1 MATIKH
7 YQALMNLINKTCGT
21 RYEMGSKGRP
31 AREDAR
37 LLYSS
42 LNMDAVMER
51 ISPEQVKEACK
62 GAGTKALLKLLNA
75 IYEKGETS
83 SCAYTES
90 VANRGQKEEEEK
102 QEEQQE
108 QETEEEA
115 TEEKTEEP
123 REEKQEQEKA
133 EEPREEQ
140 TGEEGGEPVTPE
152 IQEEQEQE
160 KQEKQEKKEEQEEQ
174 QEEQE
179 ATEEKK
185 PEEKQKQETIRHEKT
200 DAVEICI
207 KAGIPVYL
215 YGPAGTGK
223 TEIART
229 VSIDLNLDFYTMS
242 KVQSAYDLSGF
253 IDAHG
258 KYQATE
264 FYRAFTQGGI
274 FLLDELDASA
284 PDAVIALNSAIANGF
299 YSFPT
304 GRETAHPDFHVIA
317 TGNTSGYGADSTYT
331 GREAVDGATL
341 DRFAVITIDYDV
353 RIERICASG
362 DDSLVSFI
370 HAYRKA
376 CADAC
381 IEVPVSY
388 RGIKNIAK
396 LVKAGLRKEEAILYA
411 LIKGMDKET
420 ARSIPLVSEDG
431 NEWFDAYRKA
441 TRRIA

>member
-7 YQALMNLINKTCGT
+7 YQSLMSIINKTCGT
-21 RYEMGSKGRP
+21 RYEMAGKGRP
-31 AREDAR
+31 TREDAR

-62 GAGTKALLKLLNA
+62 SAGTKALLKLLNA

-102 QEEQQE
+102 QEEQ
-108 QETEEEA
+108 EA
-115 TEEKTEEP
+115 TEEKP
-123 REEKQEQEKA
+123 

-140 TGEEGGEPVTPE
+140 TEEKQEQEGQTEEGGEPVTPE
-152 IQEEQEQE
+152 TQEEQEQE
-160 KQEKQEKKEEQEEQ
+160 EQEEKQEEEKQEQEEQ
-174 QEEQE
+174 E
-179 ATEEKK
+179 K
-185 PEEKQKQETIRHEKT
+185 PEEKKEQETIRHEKT
-200 DAVEICI
+200 DVVEICI

-229 VSIDLNLDFYTMS
+229 VSYDLHLDFYTMS

-258 KYQATE
+258 KYQVTE
-264 FYRAFTQGGI
+264 FYRAFTKGGI

-376 CADAC
+376 CTDAC

-396 LVKAGLRKEEAILYA
+396 LVNAGLRKEEAILYS

-431 NEWFDAYRKA
+431 NEWFEAYRKA

>member
-7 YQALMNLINKTCGT
+7 YQALMGIINKTCGT
-21 RYEMGSKGRP
+21 RYEMTGKGRP
-31 AREDAR
+31 TREDAR

-51 ISPEQVKEACK
+51 ISPEQVREACK

-83 SCAYTES
+83 SCPYNES
-90 VANRGQKEEEEK
+90 VANREQEKQEEQEQETEEKTAEAEATEEQKTEEKQEQEGQTGEEGQTEEETEEKQEK

-108 QETEEEA
+108 QKEAPTSQEQEQETEEEQ
-115 TEEKTEEP
+115 
-123 REEKQEQEKA
+123 EKQEQE
-133 EEPREEQ
+133 E
-140 TGEEGGEPVTPE
+140 
-152 IQEEQEQE
+152 
-160 KQEKQEKKEEQEEQ
+160 
-174 QEEQE
+174 
-179 ATEEKK
+179 K
-185 PEEKQKQETIRHEKT
+185 PEEQKKQETTIRHEKT
-200 DAVEICI
+200 DVVEICI

-229 VSIDLNLDFYTMS
+229 VSYDLNLGFYTMS

-341 DRFAVITIDYDV
+341 DRFAVVTIDYDA

-381 IEVPVSY
+381 IDVPVSY

-396 LVKAGLRKEEAILYA
+396 LVNAGLKKEEAILYS

-431 NEWFDAYRKA
+431 NDWFDAYRKA

>member
-7 YQALMNLINKTCGT
+7 YQALMSIINKTCGT
-21 RYEMGSKGRP
+21 RYEMAGKGRP
-31 AREDAR
+31 TREDAR

-51 ISPEQVKEACK
+51 ISPEQVREACK

-83 SCAYTES
+83 ACPYDDS
-90 VANRGQKEEEEK
+90 VAKHGEEK
-102 QEEQQE
+102 QEEQ

-115 TEEKTEEP
+115 TEEKA
-123 REEKQEQEKA
+123 EEKQEEKT
-133 EEPREEQ
+133 EEEGQ

-152 IQEEQEQE
+152 TQEQQEQEQ
-160 KQEKQEKKEEQEEQ
+160 QEEQEKKEEQEEQ

-185 PEEKQKQETIRHEKT
+185 PEEKQETIRHEKT

-229 VSIDLNLDFYTMS
+229 VSLDLNLDFYTMS

-264 FYRAFTQGGI
+264 FYRAFTKGGI

-304 GRETAHPDFHVIA
+304 GRENAHPDFHVIA

-341 DRFAVITIDYDV
+341 DRFAVVTIDYDA

-381 IEVPVSY
+381 IDVPVSY

-396 LVKAGLRKEEAILYA
+396 LVKAGLRKEEAILYS

-420 ARSIPLVSEDG
+420 ARSIPLVFEESND
-431 NEWFDAYRKA
+431 WFDAYRKA

>member
-1 MATIKH
+1 
-7 YQALMNLINKTCGT
+7 
-21 RYEMGSKGRP
+21 
-31 AREDAR
+31 
-37 LLYSS
+37 
-42 LNMDAVMER
+42 
-51 ISPEQVKEACK
+51 
-62 GAGTKALLKLLNA
+62 
-75 IYEKGETS
+75 
-83 SCAYTES
+83 
-90 VANRGQKEEEEK
+90 
-102 QEEQQE
+102 
-108 QETEEEA
+108 
-115 TEEKTEEP
+115 
-123 REEKQEQEKA
+123 
-133 EEPREEQ
+133 
-140 TGEEGGEPVTPE
+140 
-152 IQEEQEQE
+152 
-160 KQEKQEKKEEQEEQ
+160 
-174 QEEQE
+174 
-179 ATEEKK
+179 
-185 PEEKQKQETIRHEKT
+185 
-200 DAVEICI
+200 
-207 KAGIPVYL
+207 
-215 YGPAGTGK
+215 
-223 TEIART
+223 
-229 VSIDLNLDFYTMS
+229 MS

-264 FYRAFTQGGI
+264 FYRAFTKGGI

-353 RIERICASG
+353 RIERICASS

-381 IEVPVSY
+381 IDVPVSY

-396 LVKAGLRKEEAILYA
+396 LVNAGLRKEEAILYS

-431 NEWFDAYRKA
+431 NEWFEAYRKA